1 MCLPT
6 VIVAIIPKSQ
16 KEEAT
21 QVSLTD
27 EWINEMFYIY
37 TKDYNSALK
46 TKDILR
52 QAACIQ
58 TLKTLC

>member
-52 QAACIQ
+52 KAACIQ